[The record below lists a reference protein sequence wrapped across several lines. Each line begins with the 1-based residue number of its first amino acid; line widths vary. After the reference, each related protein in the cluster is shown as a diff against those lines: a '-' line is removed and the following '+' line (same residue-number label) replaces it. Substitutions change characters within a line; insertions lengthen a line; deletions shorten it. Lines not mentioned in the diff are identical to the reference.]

1 MPKLT
6 IVTGPYGVGKSTLAE
21 EISQK
26 TGIEFLSPDAVEGV
40 TDPKARHQTIM
51 NLAKQ
56 AIANRESFAQ
66 DDVFRRTKVKEIVA
80 AAKEAGYEIEAHIV
94 GVEHIGISRKRIN
107 SRRDKGAHWH
117 PRALIERHY
126 DEALRFAKRIIRY
139 ADTVTVYDNTK
150 EIRRKIAI
158 LRNNQLTL
166 KSPIPKWAE
175 PIIKEMQ
182 KQSSERRQ

>member
-6 IVTGPYGVGKSTLAE
+6 IVTGPYGAGKSTLAE

-26 TGIEFLSPDAVEGV
+26 TGLEFLSPDAVEGV

-51 NLAKQ
+51 NMAKQ

-66 DDVFRRTKVKEIVA
+66 DDVFRRTKVREIVA
-80 AAKEAGYEIEAHIV
+80 ASKEAGYEIEAHII
-94 GVEHIGISRKRIN
+94 GVERSRIARKRIN
-107 SRRDKGAHWH
+107 SRRDKGGHWH
-117 PRALIERHY
+117 PKALTDRHHN
-126 DEALRFAKRIIRY
+126 EAFRFAKRIIRY
-139 ADTVTVYDNTK
+139 ADTAIVYDNTK
-150 EIRRKIAI
+150 RNRRKIAT
-158 LRNNQLTL
+158 LRNNNLTL
-166 KSPIPKWAE
+166 QSSIPKWAE